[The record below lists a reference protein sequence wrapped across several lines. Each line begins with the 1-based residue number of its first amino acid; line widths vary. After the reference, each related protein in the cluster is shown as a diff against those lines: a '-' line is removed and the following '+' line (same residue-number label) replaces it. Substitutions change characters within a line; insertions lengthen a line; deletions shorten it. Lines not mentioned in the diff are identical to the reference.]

1 MNDRENQATQRAHK
15 LFRQEPQRWDS
26 DVAWRKEYTAQE
38 EDRRRRNTKLRA
50 LRLARDAAAPPTKP
64 SKKAAPR
71 RG

>member
-1 MNDRENQATQRAHK
+1 MNERKNQATQRADK
-15 LFRQEPQRWDS
+15 LFRQEPQRRDS
-26 DVAWRKEYTAQE
+26 VAWRKEYTAQE
-38 EDRRRRNTKLRA
+38 EDNRRKNTKLRA